1 MKPRLA
7 IVLEIAR
14 RLPPKWQSVTAGG
27 LIAVYLLLTFPALL
41 KALQEAPDL
50 SGEVVGMAALTLL
63 GWSGNIARK
72 ARAKGAK

>member
-14 RLPPKWQSVTAGG
+14 RLPPKWQSVAAGG
-27 LIAVYLLLTFPALL
+27 LIAVWGVLTLPALL
-41 KALQEAPDL
+41 DALRGLLGGADDL
-50 SGEVVGMAALTLL
+50 VGLAGAALL
-63 GWSGNIARK
+63 GWSGNISRK